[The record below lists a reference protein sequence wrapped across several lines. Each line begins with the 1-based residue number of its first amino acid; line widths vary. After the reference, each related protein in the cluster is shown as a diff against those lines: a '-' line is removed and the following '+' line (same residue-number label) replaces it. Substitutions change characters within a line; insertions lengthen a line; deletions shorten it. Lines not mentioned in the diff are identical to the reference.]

1 VQVNESLK
9 QRLVGALILIAL
21 AVVFWPIIFVQPGEK
36 GTELQRRI
44 PPRPD
49 VSATP
54 LSAPDQVGLRGSR
67 TISALRENEED
78 ESIQPIE
85 IVEANEVTDV
95 VPAQDPPSEGA
106 VQEPLPGPEKTAEK
120 PAPDVIAAV
129 TRSEAPTALELD
141 GDGVPV
147 AWILQIA
154 SVSSAD
160 KADEL
165 RSQLLEMKHKAY
177 VKKVVRGDKTLYRV
191 YLGPKFEREKLE
203 KLRGDID
210 TRFGVTSMT
219 LRYTP

>member
-1 VQVNESLK
+1 VNESLK
-9 QRLVGALILIAL
+9 QRLVGALILVAL
-21 AVVFWPIIFVQPGEK
+21 AVVFWPIIFIQPGEK
-36 GTELQRRI
+36 GAELQRRI

-85 IVEANEVTDV
+85 IMEANEVTDV
-95 VPAQDPPSEGA
+95 VPAQDPPAEGA
-106 VQEPLPGPEKTAEK
+106 VQEPLPAPEKTAEQ
-120 PAPDVIAAV
+120 PAADVIAAV

-147 AWILQIA
+147 AWILQIV

-165 RSQLLEMKHKAY
+165 RAQLLEMKHKAY

-203 KLRGDID
+203 KLRADID
-210 TRFGVTSMT
+210 ARFGVTSMT